1 MRGIKRILG
10 GLLLAAIVASL
21 SGCGA
26 SRQVENQ
33 AYILVMGLDLSEDGE
48 LVITAL
54 SPKIS
59 GGGGDEGGS
68 SGSGSESGDYLHLSV
83 RGESYE
89 RALER
94 LNWAVPR
101 TLNLSQLKL
110 IVFSQELVE
119 QVDCGDLFREI
130 AKTELLFTAAHVVVS
145 AGKAQ
150 EFIENLQPTVGTRL
164 STDIEASIEHY
175 VNYGIAPDSRLAT
188 LYYQTESVYSDPLAI
203 YAMLS
208 DEESSGEDGQ
218 NGAQPASA
226 LSGPAQQVSQ
236 KLDSDIKTR
245 YLGAAVF
252 CDGRY
257 CGLLDGGETVLA
269 NLLTDSLNLFWYTL
283 EDECI
288 KLNTVG
294 KPKIK
299 VDTSADP
306 VKIEISI
313 RLSVSNQDH
322 RIPEEKLRGSLKS
335 DIEALIEHAQ
345 RMGAEP
351 FGFAEVAARNFLTL
365 DQWQDFDWREKF
377 RRADV
382 EIKLRFEQ
390 LNT

>member
-1 MRGIKRILG
+1 MRKIKRVLG
-10 GLLLAAIVASL
+10 GLLLLVIAVGL
-21 SGCGA
+21 SGCGE

-33 AYILVMGLDLSEDGE
+33 AYILAMGLDLSEDGE

-110 IVFSQELVE
+110 IVFSRELVE
-119 QVDCGDLFREI
+119 QVNCRDLFQEI

-150 EFIENLQPTVGTRL
+150 EFVESLQPTVGTRL

-175 VNYGIAPDSRLAT
+175 VNYGITPDSRLAT

-208 DEESSGEDGQ
+208 DAESIS
-218 NGAQPASA
+218 
-226 LSGPAQQVSQ
+226 
-236 KLDSDIKTR
+236 
-245 YLGAAVF
+245 F
-252 CDGRY
+252 
-257 CGLLDGGETVLA
+257 
-269 NLLTDSLNLFWYTL
+269 
-283 EDECI
+283 
-288 KLNTVG
+288 G
-294 KPKIK
+294 K
-299 VDTSADP
+299 
-306 VKIEISI
+306 
-313 RLSVSNQDH
+313 
-322 RIPEEKLRGSLKS
+322 
-335 DIEALIEHAQ
+335 
-345 RMGAEP
+345 
-351 FGFAEVAARNFLTL
+351 
-365 DQWQDFDWREKF
+365 
-377 RRADV
+377 
-382 EIKLRFEQ
+382 
-390 LNT
+390 